1 MSAPTVK
8 TPQGYE
14 DQAEKEPIAREF
26 HKRLTNLCVAL
37 VVSKKERGY
46 REAEM
51 FEGRPGGYKSLTADG
66 NEGRLQDWVYGD
78 RVEMLTGP
86 VLAAID
92 VDTKNGGNVEDTRAW
107 LQDLGVE
114 ILAEIESPSRAKD
127 PNTGE
132 LGDRG
137 RHFVIK
143 GHQDLLSTGRVRGHT
158 GVEIKAWCGSGSPD
172 QITVPGTMKYPAQ
185 VA

>member
-1 MSAPTVK
+1 MSAPTVR

-14 DQAEKEPIAREF
+14 DQAQKEPIAREY
-26 HKRLTNLCVAL
+26 HRLITSLDVAL

-46 REAEM
+46 REAVM
-51 FEGRPGGYKSLTADG
+51 FEGRPNGYKSLTADG

-92 VDTKNGGNVEDTRAW
+92 VDTKNGGNVENTRAW

-114 ILAEIESPSRAKD
+114 VANRCAGNCHELACDDLAAILMPAEGERVGQERMHAIDR
-127 PNTGE
+127 GE
-132 LGDRG
+132 LL
-137 RHFVIK
+137 
-143 GHQDLLSTGRVRGHT
+143 GHGVRG
-158 GVEIKAWCGSGSPD
+158 GVMIGG
-172 QITVPGTMKYPAQ
+172 
-185 VA
+185 